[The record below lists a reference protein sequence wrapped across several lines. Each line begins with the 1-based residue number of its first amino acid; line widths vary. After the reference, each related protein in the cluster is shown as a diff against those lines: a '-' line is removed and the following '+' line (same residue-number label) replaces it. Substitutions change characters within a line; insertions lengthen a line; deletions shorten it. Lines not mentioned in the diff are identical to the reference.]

1 MLSLDVLSDD
11 TSEALLNANSLD
23 IEVASDPAHDLLKV
37 DGHLLYSGHAGNT
50 RYHWVLHLPRLLVKW
65 LLPRLLVRLLLPRL
79 LVRLLGHVHARYD
92 LQGLLNHLE
101 ARQDALVEDHVVET
115 LKVQLRL

>member
-11 TSEALLNANSLD
+11 TSEALLNANSLN

-50 RYHWVLHLPRLLVKW
+50 RYHWVLH
-65 LLPRLLVRLLLPRL
+65 LPRLLVRLLLPRL